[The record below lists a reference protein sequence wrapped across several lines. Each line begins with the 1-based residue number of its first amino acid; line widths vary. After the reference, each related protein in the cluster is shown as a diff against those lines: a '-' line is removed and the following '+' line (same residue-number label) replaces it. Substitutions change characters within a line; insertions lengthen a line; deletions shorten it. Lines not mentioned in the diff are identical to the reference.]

1 MTMTACGLDFGT
13 SNTTL
18 GVVDAGEA
26 RLAPLE
32 GGSTTLPS
40 AIFFD
45 FERPGAAIVG
55 RQAIASYVEGLDGRF
70 MRALKSVL
78 GSSLID
84 EETQLNR
91 SRISFRDVIGR
102 FISETKR
109 RAEAGGPPLDAVVH
123 GRPVH
128 FVDGD
133 ADADARAQNALEEIA
148 KSVGFRHVS
157 FQFEP
162 IAAALGYELEQVR
175 GEEIAL
181 VADIGGGTSDF
192 SIIRLGPKRWLRPDR
207 ADDVLANDGVRVG
220 GTDFDRDLSLAA
232 VMPEMG
238 YRSALRRPGLVTP
251 NYYFTDLASWSKINF
266 LYAPTV
272 LAEIRQVVREAA
284 DPNRLNRLVRVLEQ
298 RRGHSLAI
306 AVETAKIALSDA
318 EAAQIDLSWV
328 EKDLVLSINRTDLI
342 EATKLLADRIAD
354 CISRSLKT
362 AGLSADGVDAVFLT
376 GGSTLLSHVRSA
388 ILDALPAARVVDGDK
403 FTSVG
408 HGLTVE
414 AARRY
419 A

>member
-55 RQAIASYVEGLDGRF
+55 RQAIAAYVEGLDGRF